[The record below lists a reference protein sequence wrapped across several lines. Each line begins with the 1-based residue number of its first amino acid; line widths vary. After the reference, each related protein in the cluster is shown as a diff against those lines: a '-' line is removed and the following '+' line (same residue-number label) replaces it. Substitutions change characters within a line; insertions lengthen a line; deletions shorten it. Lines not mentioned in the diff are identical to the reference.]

1 MKAYEIKP
9 NGFCNGVIRAIKM
22 INKIV
27 EDPNTPL
34 PIYMFGYLVHNKK
47 IINGFIEN
55 HNIILIKDDFAN
67 TLTNIKKGTVIFT
80 AHGISP
86 KIKQIAINNNL
97 NIIDTTCPNVLKIQN
112 KIKEKINDNYKVIV
126 IGNNNHPEVMGYL
139 GIDSNIEMFDE
150 SLAFNNFNKIFVI
163 NQTTLIY
170 DDILNKFKTIK
181 SINKDA
187 EVVEEICTATK
198 VRQKALI
205 DNLDNFDCFIIVG
218 DKLSSNC
225 NSLYKIALTK
235 KPSFL
240 IESVEE
246 LNTIDLSKFKSI
258 GITAGAST
266 PSKITLEIINQI
278 NSNQTIFKSNLNS
291 LDLIKV

>member
-1 MKAYEIKP
+1 MKKLKETDIEI
-9 NGFCNGVIRAIKM
+9 NQ
-22 INKIV
+22 
-27 EDPNTPL
+27 
-34 PIYMFGYLVHNKK
+34 
-47 IINGFIEN
+47 
-55 HNIILIKDDFAN
+55 
-67 TLTNIKKGTVIFT
+67 
-80 AHGISP
+80 
-86 KIKQIAINNNL
+86 KIKCAL
-97 NIIDTTCPNVLKIQN
+97 DAKL
-112 KIKEKINDNYKVIV
+112 KVILC
-126 IGNNNHPEVMGYL
+126 IGETKEER
-139 GIDSNIEMFDE
+139 D
-150 SLAFNNFNKIFVI
+150 KFVI
-163 NQTTLIY
+163 ASFVV
-170 DDILNKFKTIK
+170 KA
-181 SINKDA
+181 INKDA

-205 DNLDNFDCFIIVG
+205 DNLDNFDCFIVVG

-225 NSLYKIALTK
+225 NSLYKIASTK